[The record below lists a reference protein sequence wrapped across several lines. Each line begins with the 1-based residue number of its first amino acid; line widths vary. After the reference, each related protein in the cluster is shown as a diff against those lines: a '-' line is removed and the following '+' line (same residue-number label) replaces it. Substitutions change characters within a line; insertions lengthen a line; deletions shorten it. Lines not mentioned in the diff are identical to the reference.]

1 MSLTFVVGT
10 GRCGSTA
17 VSRVLGEHPDV
28 LSISEM
34 LVGIKQML
42 RPGLSSVD
50 GREIW
55 RLLAQRAPILDEFIC
70 AGLKT
75 AELCY
80 PYDSGRFDPAR
91 GEVPWI
97 CHSMLPM
104 LSDDPDALFDLLAA
118 EVGSWPARPPA
129 DQFRAL
135 FAFLSELFGKSVVV
149 ERSGISIDAVP
160 QLRQQFPEA
169 RFVLIH
175 RDGPNCA
182 LSMSRHPL
190 FRLRGLWEEVRR
202 LQGEAPDN
210 RETSPG
216 QFRPAVRLRGTEE
229 EVKRLH
235 GKGPVSRETVP
246 EQFRGLITP
255 PFDAARFMSY
265 PIPLTVF
272 GELWSTLLCQGVP
285 DLAELPPGGWTT
297 LRYED
302 LVSHPARELARIA
315 AFIGVAATSQW
326 LSAAA
331 AIINGH
337 RPASAATSELG
348 PADLAAIR
356 EACIPGA
363 QAIVAAEARLAA
375 AARESS
381 VGGDS
386 V

>member
-1 MSLTFVVGT
+1 VSLTFVVGT

-17 VSRVLGEHPDV
+17 VSRALREHPDV
-28 LSISEM
+28 LSVAEM
-34 LVGIKQML
+34 FIGMKRML
-42 RPGLSSVD
+42 HPGYPSVD
-50 GREIW
+50 GRTMW
-55 RLLAQRAPILDEFIC
+55 RLLAQGAPILDEFIR

-80 PYDSGRFDPAR
+80 PYGSGRFDPAR

-97 CHSMLPM
+97 CHSTLPM

-118 EVGSWPARPPA
+118 EVVSWPVRTPA

-149 ERSGISIDAVP
+149 ERSGISVDAVP

-190 FRLRGLWEEVRR
+190 FRLRGILAEVRR
-202 LQGEAPDN
+202 PDREAPDR
-210 RETSPG
+210 RETDPG
-216 QFRPAVRLRGTEE
+216 QLRGL
-229 EVKRLH
+229 V
-235 GKGPVSRETVP
+235 
-246 EQFRGLITP
+246 TP
-255 PFDAARFMSY
+255 PFDAERFMSY
-265 PIPLTVF
+265 PIPLTFF
-272 GELWSTLLCQGVP
+272 GEFWSDLHCQGVP
-285 DLAELPPGGWTT
+285 ALAELPPGGWTS

-302 LVSHPARELARIA
+302 LLSHPARELARIA
-315 AFIGVAATSQW
+315 AFIGIVATSRW

-356 EACIPGA
+356 EACVPGA
-363 QAIVAAEARLAA
+363 QAIVAAEAQLTAA
-375 AARESS
+375 SRQAP
-381 VGGDS
+381 
-386 V
+386 